1 MPAEVLFERDG
12 VRLAGIDFGGDWPSV
27 LLLHGLAGHV
37 GEWGETAGW
46 LTEAA

>member
-12 VRLAGIDFGGDWPSV
+12 VRLAGIDFGGDGPSV